1 VTGTSFHPKSCNR
14 RRGKWTNRIWSKLN
28 GGGKYRGTE
37 YAATAVTKV
46 LRDRRPTATEYLSHD
61 QTCWNEVERK
71 DALKRTSS
79 IAEIIMK
86 SIRMIHRT
94 EKAIR
99 ISIGAGSNS
108 VSTVGKWGIE
118 SSSAIDRKKEARIVA
133 GRKKRKHG

>member
-1 VTGTSFHPKSCNR
+1 
-14 RRGKWTNRIWSKLN
+14 
-28 GGGKYRGTE
+28 
-37 YAATAVTKV
+37 
-46 LRDRRPTATEYLSHD
+46 
-61 QTCWNEVERK
+61 VERK

-86 SIRMIHRT
+86 SISMIHRT

-108 VSTVGKWGIE
+108 VSTVGKWGME
-118 SSSAIDRKKEARIVA
+118 SASAMDRKKEARTVT